1 MKKLP
6 LIFTAFICAGLLNA
20 CSEAQYAAHVA
31 KQIPIS
37 SDVKN
42 KSVGHYKVGT
52 PYKIAGRQYYPE
64 EHFKFSEV
72 GIASWYGPKFHGK
85 KTANGE
91 IFDKFE
97 LTAAHRTLQMPSI
110 VRVTNL
116 KNGRN
121 IILRINDRG
130 PFAHDRV
137 IDLSERSAEL
147 LGFKNDG
154 TTKVRIDVLEE
165 ASKQVASLALNKQST
180 RGFEVALNQNK
191 TYLNN
196 TKAEIRSAPIQTAQ
210 RAISGSYQANN
221 VENNDVQIARASE
234 AVERQALNTI
244 EPAASNYGQSVS
256 ITPPTKPVYEPI
268 TTIELP
274 PNKPTFDNTSREIQM
289 AGLTSNS
296 IMNVPSPL
304 AKPNSFFVQAGSFQ
318 NEQNALSFSKKLA
331 QYGDSR
337 VYRTMVNNQPTF
349 RVKLGPYDDNMT
361 ASRALETIQ
370 AKGTNGVIVTK

>member
-1 MKKLP
+1 MKKLT
-6 LIFTAFICAGLLNA
+6 LILTAFICAGVLNA

-37 SDVKN
+37 NDVKN
-42 KSVGHYKVGT
+42 KSIGHYKVGN
-52 PYKIAGRQYYPE
+52 PYKIAGRKYYPE
-64 EHFKFSEV
+64 ERFKFSEV
-72 GIASWYGPKFHGK
+72 GIASWYGPQFHGK
-85 KTANGE
+85 QTANGE

-121 IILRINDRG
+121 IIVRVNDRG

-154 TTKVRIDVLEE
+154 TTKVRIDVLEDY
-165 ASKQVASLALNKQST
+165 SKKVAAMARNSQST

-191 TYLNN
+191 THLASNVHLQP
-196 TKAEIRSAPIQTAQ
+196 ASIQTAQ
-210 RAISGSYQANN
+210 RITNGSYQPNN
-221 VENNDVQIARASE
+221 SDNTAVQVARASE
-234 AVERQALNTI
+234 AVERQMLNTI
-244 EPAASNYGQSVS
+244 EPAASPFGQSVM
-256 ITPPTKPVYEPI
+256 PPSKPRFDPI
-268 TTIELP
+268 TTMEIP
-274 PNKPTFDNTSREIQM
+274 SNKPNPSAIQLAGLNPNTSIS
-289 AGLTSNS
+289 A
-296 IMNVPSPL
+296 PSPL

-337 VYRTMVNNQPTF
+337 VYKTTVNNQPTF
-349 RVKLGPYDDNMT
+349 RVKLGPYDSNLQ
-361 ASRALETIQ
+361 ASRTLEDIQ
-370 AKGTNGVIVTK
+370 ASGTNGVIVTK